1 VIFAD
6 PSAEMVPAVTV
17 KFAEVEPADMVIVAG
32 TGNTAALLDRL
43 TIAPPVNAAF
53 ESVSEQ
59 VAVPPEIRLVGEQET
74 ELTVGLVSREID
86 EFAELPL

>member
-1 VIFAD
+1 
-6 PSAEMVPAVTV
+6 MLPAVAV
-17 KFAEVEPADMVIVAG
+17 KLAEVEPEDTVTAVGTINVA
-32 TGNTAALLDRL
+32 TLLDRL

-59 VAVPPEIRLVGEQET
+59 VAVPPEIRLVGEQEM

-86 EFAELPL
+86 EFAEVPL